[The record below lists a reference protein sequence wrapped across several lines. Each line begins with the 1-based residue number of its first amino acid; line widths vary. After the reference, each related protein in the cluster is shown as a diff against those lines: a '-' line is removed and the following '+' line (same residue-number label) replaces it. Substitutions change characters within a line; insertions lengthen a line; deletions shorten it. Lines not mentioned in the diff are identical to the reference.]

1 MTSVLEAVMMICF
14 GLSWPINLVKN
25 YRCRSAKA
33 MSLPFIILL
42 LAGYT
47 AGITAKIM
55 LNMTGYVLIIYLI
68 NAAMILANLGVYF
81 RNRHLDSITARGVE
95 THKHVSCTAAA

>member
-14 GLSWPINLVKN
+14 GFSWPINLVKN

-33 MSLPFIILL
+33 MSLPFILLL

-55 LNMTGYVLIIYLI
+55 LHMTGYVLVIYFVNL
-68 NAAMILANLGVYF
+68 AMILANLAVYF
-81 RNRHLDSITARGVE
+81 RNRRLDSMAEAVIE
-95 THKHVSCTAAA
+95 THNHVSCTAAA